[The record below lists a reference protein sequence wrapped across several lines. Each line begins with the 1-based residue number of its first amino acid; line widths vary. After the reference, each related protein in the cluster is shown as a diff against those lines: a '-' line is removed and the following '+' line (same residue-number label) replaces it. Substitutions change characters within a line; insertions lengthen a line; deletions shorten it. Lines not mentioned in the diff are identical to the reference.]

1 MKHII
6 NISELKS
13 STYQSAADALK
24 GKGHKRRVSDL
35 ESWAEKKRESERQVK
50 IKELIDRVK
59 TIGTF
64 QIYFPDDIVVECYLI
79 LKLNKDLFT
88 DNYWN
93 WINGD
98 SSSLYVDLE
107 VGILPILRDE
117 SEEEDYKSSNFF
129 RNNKLGNVEY
139 NDLGVHW
146 HWIGEFYIHLG
157 YMPEET
163 EYFSAGIN
171 YDELG
176 DIYRQDRYDP
186 RIPNPVNPKGVIEK
200 EDYHYSKWFFY
211 NRREAAKFRKALIDI
226 FRGNVEYD
234 STTDRPGGLKE
245 DVMEFLISENDY
257 IGFEEFENWIKS
269 LSRINVNRLYK
280 D

>member
-1 MKHII
+1 MKHIR

-24 GKGHKRRVSDL
+24 KQGHKRRVSNL

-50 IKELIDRVK
+50 IKELVDRIK

-64 QIYFPDDIVVECYLI
+64 QIYFPDDIVLESYVI
-79 LKLNKDLFT
+79 IQLNKDLFT

-107 VGILPILRDE
+107 VGILPVLRDE
-117 SEEEDYKSSNFF
+117 MEEQDYKSSNFF
-129 RNNKLGNVEY
+129 SNNKLGNVQY

-146 HWIGEFYIHLG
+146 IGEFQIHLG
-157 YMPEET
+157 FMPEET

-186 RIPNPVNPKGVIEK
+186 RVPHPVNPKGAIYK
-200 EDYHYSKWFFY
+200 EDYHNSTWFFS
-211 NRREAAKFRKALIDI
+211 NRRESSKFRKALIDI

-234 STTDRPGGLKE
+234 STPDRPGGLKE

>member
-24 GKGHKRRVSDL
+24 KHGHKRRVSDL

-50 IKELIDRVK
+50 IKELVDRIK

-64 QIYFPDDIVVECYLI
+64 QIYFPDDIVIDSFLI
-79 LKLNKDLFT
+79 IKISKDLFI
-88 DNYWN
+88 DSYWN
-93 WINGD
+93 WIIGD
-98 SSSLYVDLE
+98 SDSIHIDFEL
-107 VGILPILRDE
+107 GILPVLRDE

-129 RNNKLGNVEY
+129 KKNNPD
-139 NDLGVHW
+139 DLGVHK
-146 HWIGEFYIHLG
+146 IGEFYIHLG
-157 YMPEET
+157 FMPEET
-163 EYFSAGIN
+163 EYFTSGID
-171 YDELG
+171 YDELRN
-176 DIYRQDRYDP
+176 IYTENEYDP
-186 RIPNPVNPKGVIEK
+186 RIPYPINPRGILYK
-200 EDYHYSKWFFY
+200 EDYHNSNWFFY

-234 STTDRPGGLKE
+234 STPDRPGGLKE
-245 DVMEFLISENDY
+245 DVMEFLISDNDY
-257 IGFEEFENWIKS
+257 IGFEEFQNWINS